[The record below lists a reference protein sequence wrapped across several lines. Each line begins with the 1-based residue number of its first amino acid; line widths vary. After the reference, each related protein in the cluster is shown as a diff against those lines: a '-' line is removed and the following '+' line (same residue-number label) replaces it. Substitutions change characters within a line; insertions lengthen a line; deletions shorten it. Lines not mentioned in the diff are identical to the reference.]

1 MSLMRNLNCE
11 PQVPFTAHVSAQL
24 TDYSV
29 MVISAP
35 TPAAQEIAPK
45 TPSQRS
51 PAMERIAL
59 ARENNIYEGPD
70 PVKTGPP
77 IRKLVDVV
85 GQWGMVEDRGR
96 AVYDKLSE
104 DPPCLDFQWM
114 DHSLWNVLAEPYH
127 KKAVLLKAV
136 ARPVLEALDLLASAN
151 AMHTGQL
158 YLLRDHSGGVDKD
171 RYQSEQHSLVRYRLR
186 LSSGEIKGLGDR
198 MRHEEILFTYLSND
212 PSDAGRYQQTSYI
225 IHWMQGACGLARLGL
240 LAIF

>member
-1 MSLMRNLNCE
+1 
-11 PQVPFTAHVSAQL
+11 
-24 TDYSV
+24 

-35 TPAAQEIAPK
+35 TPTAQEIAPK

-85 GQWGMVEDRGR
+85 GKWGMVEDRGR

-114 DHSLWNVLAEPYH
+114 DHSLWNVLAEPYQESGPSQGGRQVGLRSTRSVGIGECD
-127 KKAVLLKAV
+127 AY
-136 ARPVLEALDLLASAN
+136 RSALSA
-151 AMHTGQL
+151 TG
-158 YLLRDHSGGVDKD
+158 
-171 RYQSEQHSLVRYRLR
+171 SL
-186 LSSGEIKGLGDR
+186 
-198 MRHEEILFTYLSND
+198 
-212 PSDAGRYQQTSYI
+212 
-225 IHWMQGACGLARLGL
+225 WWC
-240 LAIF
+240 